1 MASCL
6 NLEDPAMLRIYSTR
20 EQKFLTLPGTGDL
33 QLTSEMIWIDLS
45 QPSPEEEVALE
56 KQLGFDLPTREE
68 MKDIEPSSRLYQE
81 NGVTYMTAAVVVH
94 ADGDDPEITNVGFI
108 LAGGRLITIRYAEP
122 KPFAHFSNFIARESI
137 SYANGA
143 ALLAGLLEA
152 LVDRLA
158 EILEKTGAEIDA
170 IGKRVFYRRSMKGKR
185 VSGEVL
191 EGILNEIA
199 LHQNKIGKVRDS
211 LVSLSRL
218 ASYCSLTAPV
228 TQEAAITELLRS
240 VAKDIPP
247 LTDHATYLSGNLT
260 FMLDAALGLINIEQN
275 AIIKIFS
282 VAAVVFLP
290 PTLVAS
296 IYGMNFEFMPE
307 LHWVFGY
314 PMALALMILSAI
326 VPYGFFKSRGWL

>member
-185 VSGEVL
+185 
-191 EGILNEIA
+191 
-199 LHQNKIGKVRDS
+199 GKVRDS

-307 LHWVFGY
+307 LHWAFGY